1 MNNMFEDEIIEN
13 TVITKNQAFT
23 GFEPH
28 CIQEKTQ

>member
-13 TVITKNQAFT
+13 TVITKNKAFT

-28 CIQEKTQ
+28 CI